1 MTETEFLE
9 RAETVLGSIESAID
23 AVDGDIEV
31 TRAGNVMTL
40 ELPDG
45 SKVVVNSQAPMQQMW
60 VAARSGAHHYA
71 WSDGVWRDTRDGS
84 ELFAALSRIVS
95 AEGGAAVVL
104 ADRSAR

>member
-1 MTETEFLE
+1 MTDAEFLE
-9 RAETVLGSIESAID
+9 RAESALRAIENAVDAADADIES
-23 AVDGDIEV
+23 
-31 TRAGNVMTL
+31 TRAGNVLTL
-40 ELPDG
+40 ELDG
-45 SKVVVNSQAPMQQMW
+45 GARVVINSQAPMQQMW